1 MEKVKMFMS
10 AVVVLALLSF
20 FYTPMVQAQVRQ
32 KKATE
37 RDFAGLLKQ
46 SDADYNAKRYGACI
60 TNLRQ
65 AISLATG
72 MHRWIILEAMPPA
85 PSGYEKVPVQKQ
97 ELDNPMAGAM
107 AGSIGVSVEQTYRQV
122 QGNGDIRINVTAHS
136 PLVPMFEM
144 AFKMAAMDPNIEV
157 VTYNRF
163 KALFK
168 KEQGGKLFVLQ
179 IPIGGKH
186 HLEVKVRGMDEDTF
200 FKVFNQEFVDRIAK
214 ALSS

>member
-10 AVVVLALLSF
+10 AVVVLAMLSF
-20 FYTPMVQAQVRQ
+20 FCAPMVQAQIRQ
-32 KKATE
+32 KKVTE
-37 RDFAGLLKQ
+37 RDFASLLKQ
-46 SDADYNAKRYGACI
+46 SDADYNAKRYDACV

-65 AISLATG
+65 AISLAAG
-72 MHRWIILEAMPPA
+72 MHRRIILEAMPPA
-85 PSGYEKVPVQKQ
+85 PSGYEKVPVKKQ
-97 ELDNPMAGAM
+97 ELNNPMAGAM

-122 QGNGDIRINVTAHS
+122 KGNGDIRINVTAHS
-136 PLVPMFEM
+136 PLVAMFEM

-157 VTYNRF
+157 VTYNQF

-186 HLEVKVRGMDEDTF
+186 HLEAKVRGMDEDTF
-200 FKVFNQEFVDRIAK
+200 FKMFNQEFVDRMAK
-214 ALSS
+214 ALLG